1 MTVCYLEK
9 LLSPPLLHGH
19 HTGFHMFAASWKGLP
34 QSSEHPLQADHSEEV
49 EVPQA
54 QTDAANYSF
63 EGLSGLMNP
72 ELIDNSDHKKKT
84 LKTSV

>member
-1 MTVCYLEK
+1 
-9 LLSPPLLHGH
+9 
-19 HTGFHMFAASWKGLP
+19 MFAASWKGLP

-54 QTDAANYSF
+54 QTDAATYSF

-84 LKTSV
+84 LKTSVWNHMPGVTQEDTTVLLTN